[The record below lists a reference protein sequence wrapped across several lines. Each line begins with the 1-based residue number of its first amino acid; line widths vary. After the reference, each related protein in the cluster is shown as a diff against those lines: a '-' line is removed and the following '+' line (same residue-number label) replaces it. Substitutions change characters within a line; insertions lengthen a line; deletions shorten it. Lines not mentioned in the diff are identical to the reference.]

1 MRKRHSLCFT
11 AFAKPKPQN
20 WVLEREVTGD
30 PAWQAPVK
38 AFESVNAGVVRF
50 YERSVE
56 RCPKFRTVRRTELGF
71 ILELR

>member
-11 AFAKPKPQN
+11 AFAKPKPQS
-20 WVLEREVTGD
+20 WVLGREVTGD

-56 RCPKFRTVRRTELGF
+56 RCPKFRTVRRTELGY

>member
-1 MRKRHSLCFT
+1 MG
-11 AFAKPKPQN
+11 
-20 WVLEREVTGD
+20 REVTGD

-71 ILELR
+71 ILALR